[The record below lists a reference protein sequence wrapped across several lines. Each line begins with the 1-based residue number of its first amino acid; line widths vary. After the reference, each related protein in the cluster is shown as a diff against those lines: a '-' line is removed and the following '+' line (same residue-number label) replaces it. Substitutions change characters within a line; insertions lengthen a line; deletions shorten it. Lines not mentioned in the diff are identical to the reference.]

1 MPRIRSLRPNVSRD
15 AAVEEFSR
23 GAFNS
28 MRALVF
34 GPLRSVADFY
44 IPFQLF
50 QVEISN
56 RGKIDQRVFGLDAVS
71 GSLDLYHFEQLP
83 GPAEVV
89 FLETRNCVPANP
101 DEQRSQEMLLGK
113 VRRLIFSTGFFRVR
127 DLRLSAELIPGE
139 IYVPYWV
146 GFCGRGM
153 LARFSVLDA
162 VRRKPEGAKVR
173 HMLQNWL
180 TSATEI
186 RGDL

>member
-1 MPRIRSLRPNVSRD
+1 
-15 AAVEEFSR
+15 
-23 GAFNS
+23 
-28 MRALVF
+28 
-34 GPLRSVADFY
+34 
-44 IPFQLF
+44 
-50 QVEISN
+50 
-56 RGKIDQRVFGLDAVS
+56 
-71 GSLDLYHFEQLP
+71 
-83 GPAEVV
+83 
-89 FLETRNCVPANP
+89 
-101 DEQRSQEMLLGK
+101 SQEILLGK

-186 RGDL
+186 RGDLYQPWPRLNLPHSFLLQLFR

>member
-15 AAVEEFSR
+15 EAVEEFSR

-34 GPLRSVADFY
+34 GALRSVADFY

-50 QVEISN
+50 QVKISN
-56 RGKIDQRVFGLDAVS
+56 RGKVDQRVFGLDAVS

-83 GPAEVV
+83 VPADVV
-89 FLETRNCVPANP
+89 FLETRNCVPASL
-101 DEQRSQEMLLGK
+101 DERQSQEILLGK
-113 VRRLIFSTGFFRVR
+113 VRRLIFGTGFFRVR
-127 DLRLSAELIPGE
+127 DLRIFAELIPGE

-146 GFCGRGM
+146 GFYGRGR

-162 VRRKPEGAKVR
+162 VRRRPEGAKVR

-180 TSATEI
+180 TSASEI

>member
-15 AAVEEFSR
+15 EAAEEFSR

-56 RGKIDQRVFGLDAVS
+56 RGKLDQRLFALDAVT
-71 GSLDLYHFEQLP
+71 GSLDLYHFEELP

-89 FLETRNCVPANP
+89 VVETRNCIPANL
-101 DEQRSQEMLLGK
+101 DEQRSQEILLGK

-127 DLRLSAELIPGE
+127 DLRVSAELIPGE

-153 LARFSVLDA
+153 PARFSVLDA

-180 TSATEI
+180 TSASEI